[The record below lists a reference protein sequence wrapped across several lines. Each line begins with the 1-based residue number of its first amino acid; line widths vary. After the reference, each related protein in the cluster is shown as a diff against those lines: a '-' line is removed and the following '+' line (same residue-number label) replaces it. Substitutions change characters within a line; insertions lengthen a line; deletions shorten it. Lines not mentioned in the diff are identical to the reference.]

1 MFGAQCTC
9 IKRIFVRF
17 VYNIL
22 YLSDCSSV
30 GFTKSAGTNEE
41 QLHGCGDLGQ
51 ENKCREWQGSVQSI
65 LKDMVN
71 ILMIL

>member
-51 ENKCREWQGSVQSI
+51 ENKCRE
-65 LKDMVN
+65 
-71 ILMIL
+71 